1 MEIQIS
7 SNENNYKKK
16 IFSKNFKTDHSL
28 LVISKKKISIQ
39 LLKMPY
45 FKNLNLVIE
54 GVVPYSAYGKNL
66 LSKEILLLKK
76 IIKKNRI
83 N

>member
-1 MEIQIS
+1 M
-7 SNENNYKKK
+7 
-16 IFSKNFKTDHSL
+16 
-28 LVISKKKISIQ
+28 VISKKKISIQ